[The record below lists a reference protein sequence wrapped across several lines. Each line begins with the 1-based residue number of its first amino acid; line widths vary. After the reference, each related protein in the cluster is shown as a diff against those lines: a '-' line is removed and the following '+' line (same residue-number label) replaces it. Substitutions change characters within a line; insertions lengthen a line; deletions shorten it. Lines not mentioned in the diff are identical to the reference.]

1 MTSANRDLQLD
12 AHNGLVAEHLDGY
25 LPANSPLSPRWQFDH
40 LPLLGRSLS
49 TYSQGDLWQHD
60 TQQLPRALRNIRQRA
75 KAFAE
80 THIMPIS
87 AQLDLAEHPAVGTTH
102 PAAQDLLIRAGQ
114 EGWLSYFLPKPWG
127 SMPLMA
133 AFHPPIMQASLVV
146 EEFSKA
152 CGGLMLL
159 LSAHHLGAMPL
170 ILSGS
175 LSTIRQHLLPAY
187 RQSLSGSPHLI
198 AFAITE
204 PGAGSDVEEGHGAQ
218 QYRPGVVAKRT
229 EGGWLLNGR
238 KVFISGGDIAKSMTV
253 FAALEGESMES
264 WTCFYVLS
272 SSPGFR
278 VTRTELKMGM
288 RASGAAEL
296 EFNDVFVADNA
307 VVGGLRQGW
316 VINRATLNASR
327 IPVAAMAVGLA
338 RAATESAVEFTRHYH
353 LGGKPLIHYQEV
365 QLQLATMLAETR
377 ALRSMIWQE
386 AKGSWK
392 PRQLNA
398 SACKFHATDRA
409 QKVCEMAL
417 DLLAEHGALH
427 RNRVEK
433 ILRDVRLSRIFEG
446 TNQINRLAVIEDWQA
461 QLLGPISHTVG
472 V

>member
-1 MTSANRDLQLD
+1 MTYTHSQPLAD
-12 AHNGLVAEHLDGY
+12 HLDGHVP
-25 LPANSPLSPRWQFDH
+25 LQSALSPRWQFDH

-49 TYSQGDLWQHD
+49 SYSQGDLWQHD
-60 TQQLPRALRNIRQRA
+60 TLQLARPLRHIRQRA

-87 AQLDLAEHPAVGTTH
+87 AELDLAEHPAIGTLH
-102 PAAQDLLIRAGQ
+102 PAAQHLLVRAGK
-114 EGWLSYFLPKPWG
+114 EGWLSYFLLKPWG
-127 SMPLMA
+127 SMPVMA
-133 AFHPPIMQASLVV
+133 AFYPPTMQAALVI
-146 EEFSKA
+146 EEFSRA

-175 LSTIRQHLLPAY
+175 LKTIRQHLLPAY
-187 RQSLSGSPHLI
+187 RQCLAGNLHLI

-204 PGAGSDVEEGHGAQ
+204 PGAGSDVEEGHGAEH
-218 QYRPGVVAKRT
+218 YRPGVVAKRT
-229 EGGWLLNGR
+229 VGGWLLNGR
-238 KVFISGGDIAKSMTV
+238 KVFISGGDLAQSMTV
-253 FAALEGESMES
+253 FAALEGEGMES
-264 WTCFYVLS
+264 WTCFYVTC

-307 VVGGLRQGW
+307 VVCGLRQGW
-316 VINRATLNASR
+316 TINRATLNASR

-338 RAATESAVEFTRHYH
+338 RAASESAIAFSRHYQ

-365 QLQLATMLAETR
+365 QLQLASMAAETR
-377 ALRSMIWQE
+377 ALRGMVWQE
-386 AKGSWK
+386 ARSSWK

-427 RNRVEK
+427 RHRVER

-461 QLLGPISHTVG
+461 QLLGPISTTVG